1 MPLLALPMKGGS
13 QTKECRRLLEVEN
26 GAKPTASKEKEL
38 YSYNCKDINF
48 VHNLNELRSEFF
60 SEPLSKSSTN

>member
-13 QTKECRRLLEVEN
+13 QTKECRRLLEVEK

-38 YSYNCKDINF
+38 YSYNCKEINF
-48 VHNLNELRSEFF
+48 VLNLDELRSEFF
-60 SEPLSKSSTN
+60 PEPLSKSSAN